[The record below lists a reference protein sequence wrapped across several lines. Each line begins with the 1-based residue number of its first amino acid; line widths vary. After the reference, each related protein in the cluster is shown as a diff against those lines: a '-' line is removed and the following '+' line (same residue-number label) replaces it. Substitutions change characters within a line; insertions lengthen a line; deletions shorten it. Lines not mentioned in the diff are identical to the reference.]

1 MSTPDTLL
9 SDTDLRSSV
18 RALPALAAVVREL
31 LELLGREDVSAETLA
46 RCIAHDQAITAKTLR
61 LANSSFYG
69 MPRQV
74 DTVTEAIAV
83 LGMRTV
89 RSVVT
94 AAALTGSFKRSA
106 CEGFEFT
113 AFWRH
118 SIATAISAKLLADN
132 AKLDGEAAFTAG
144 LLHDIGQLLLAT
156 CHPEACARALRHR
169 TEHDAPLLA
178 AEHAVFGHDHAEAG
192 ALLAEHWRFSPLLVD
207 AIRRHHQ
214 PTPPAGKSLA
224 SLLHVADNI
233 AHALDLAH
241 LESDAVPALDPLA
254 WLALG
259 LDAAAC
265 GALFGAIET
274 QTQAVC
280 DALLN

>member
-1 MSTPDTLL
+1 MSTPTTLL
-9 SDTDLRSSV
+9 SETDLRSSV

-31 LELLGREDVSAETLA
+31 LDLLAREDVSADALA
-46 RCIAHDQAITAKTLR
+46 RCIAHDQALTAKTLR

-69 MPRQV
+69 MPRRV
-74 DTVTEAIAV
+74 DTVGEAIAV

-118 SIATAISAKLLADN
+118 SIATAISAKLLADSV
-132 AKLDGEAAFTAG
+132 KLDGEAAFTAG
-144 LLHDIGQLLLAT
+144 LLHDIGQLVLAT
-156 CHPEACARALRHR
+156 CHPEACALALQHRA
-169 TEHDAPLLA
+169 EHDAPLLA
-178 AEHAVFGHDHAEAG
+178 SERAVFGQDHTEVG

-214 PTPPAGKSLA
+214 PTPPADKGLA
-224 SLLHVADNI
+224 ALLHVADNI
-233 AHALDLAH
+233 AHALDLAQQD
-241 LESDAVPALDPLA
+241 SDAVPALDPLA

-259 LDAAAC
+259 LDAAQCA
-265 GALFGAIET
+265 ALFGDIET

-280 DALLN
+280 DALLD